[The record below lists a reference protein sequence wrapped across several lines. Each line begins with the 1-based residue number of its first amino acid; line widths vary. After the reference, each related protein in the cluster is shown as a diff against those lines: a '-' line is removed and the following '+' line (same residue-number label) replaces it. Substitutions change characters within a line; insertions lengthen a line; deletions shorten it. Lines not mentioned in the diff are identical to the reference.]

1 MGSLPPSLSE
11 TLAGHYRI
19 DRVLGSGGMASVYL
33 AHDLRHDRLVA
44 LKVVK
49 PEIVAGVGAD
59 RFVTEIRTTA
69 YLKHPHIL
77 PLFDSGSVGGAP
89 FYVMPYIDGESL
101 RVRLRREGQ
110 LPLTDTMTMLRELA
124 DALAYAHSQGVVH
137 RDIKP
142 DNVLLSGRHVFLA
155 DFGIARA
162 LEAGAAADQTV
173 TATSTIVGTPA
184 YLSPEQ
190 AAGTSHIDHRT
201 DIYSFGVMAYEMLAG
216 VQPFSANTSAAVMA
230 AHMTATPEPLPGRR
244 PDVPSALAA
253 VVMKC
258 LAKRPEDRWQR
269 MDDLLVALD
278 AVSGPQSDARAA
290 AGFRRR
296 SVMFGAG
303 AGLLTVVLIAVPLG
317 WLFWRARADALPAIG
332 ALKHVTRDPG
342 LEIDPAISPDGK
354 TLAYV
359 AGVPGQR
366 RLYVRQIDGGRAIP
380 LTDLGLA
387 PSQRRPDWS
396 PDGTRIVFQAGN
408 QGFGVRQEV
417 RNGALYTIPA
427 LGGTPTLLLPPQGA
441 GVAISPA
448 WSPDAT
454 RIAYCADDGVYVIG
468 AAGGSPRLV
477 VAAARA
483 HSPRWSA
490 DGTRLAYV
498 VGSWAFALGEDQLGN
513 TETSSIRVVSV
524 DTGAGQTVTDG
535 QWVDVSPVW
544 TADDRGLLFV
554 SNRSGGRDV
563 YRQRLSRS
571 GAADGAPERITSGL
585 NAHSISLS
593 PDGKRLAYSSLAF
606 HANIWSLAIPSQ
618 GVASLADAQQVTF
631 GSEKTEKL
639 VVSRDG
645 QWLAFDSDR
654 GGSTDVWKVRI
665 AGGEPEQVTRD
676 PGPEFVNDWSPDG
689 LEILFH
695 TIRSATNRDVM
706 SVTADGTRTSVVIAT
721 PAEEQGGAWSPDGN
735 SIAFSNATQ
744 GGADLYSVSIL
755 TREGRGSP
763 WGPPRRLSSNT
774 GVDARWSPD
783 GSRIVYISR
792 GEVHVM
798 LRDGRDDRVIAST
811 STAAKSRP
819 QYAIWSRDG
828 QTIYFKAADSENRAG
843 IWAVPAE
850 GGTPRLMVRLDDP
863 QRPSL
868 RREFTTDG
876 TRFFFTIAQDEGD
889 IWVAEVR

>member
-1 MGSLPPSLSE
+1 MGPLPPSLPE

-19 DRVLGSGGMASVYL
+19 DRVLGSGGMATVYL

-49 PEIVAGVGAD
+49 PEIVADVGAD
-59 RFVTEIRTTA
+59 RFITEIRTTA
-69 YLKHPHIL
+69 HLKHPHIL
-77 PLFDSGSVGGAP
+77 PLFDSGSVGDAL

-101 RVRLRREGQ
+101 RVRLRRDGQ
-110 LPLTDTMTMLRELA
+110 LPLTDTMAILRELA
-124 DALAYAHSQGVVH
+124 DALAYAHAQGVVH

-162 LEAGAAADQTV
+162 LEAGGAGDQTV
-173 TATSTIVGTPA
+173 TAASTIVGTPA

-190 AAGTSHIDHRT
+190 AAGRSHVDHRA

-216 VQPFSANTSAAVMA
+216 VAPFSANTSAGLMA
-230 AHMTATPEPLPGRR
+230 AHMAAVPEPLVDRR
-244 PDVPSALAA
+244 PDVPSTLAA
-253 VVMKC
+253 LVMKC

-269 MDDLLVALD
+269 TDDLLVALD
-278 AVSGPQSDARAA
+278 AVSAPRGEARTA

-296 SVMFGAG
+296 TVMFGAG
-303 AGLLTVVLIAVPLG
+303 AGVLAAVLIAIPLG
-317 WLFWRARADALPAIG
+317 WLLWKARADTLPAVG
-332 ALKHVTRDPG
+332 ALKHLTRDPG
-342 LEIDPAISPDGK
+342 IELDPAISPDGK

-359 AGVPGQR
+359 AGVPGRR
-366 RLYVRQIDGGRAIP
+366 RLYVRQIDDGRAIA
-380 LTDLGLA
+380 LTDAAVA

-408 QGFGVRQEV
+408 QGYGVRPEV

-427 LGGTPTLLLPPQGA
+427 LGGTPTLLLPPHGA
-441 GVAISPA
+441 GIAVSPA
-448 WSPDAT
+448 WSRDAT

-468 AAGGSPRLV
+468 ASGGSPRRV
-477 VAAARA
+477 VTAARA
-483 HSPRWSA
+483 HSPRWST

-498 VGSWAFALGEDQLGN
+498 VGSWSFALGEDQLGN
-513 TETSSIRVVSV
+513 TETSGIRIDAV
-524 DTGAGQTVTDG
+524 DTGAERIVTGG

-544 TADDRGLLFV
+544 TPDDRGLLFV

-571 GAADGAPERITSGL
+571 GAPDGDPERITSGL
-585 NAHSISLS
+585 NAHAISLS

-606 HANIWSLAIPSQ
+606 HANIWSLAIPRQ

-645 QWLAFDSDR
+645 EWLAFDSDR
-654 GGSTDVWKVRI
+654 SGSTDVWKVRI

-676 PGPEFVNDWSPDG
+676 PSPEFVNDWSPDG

-721 PAEEQGGAWSPDGN
+721 SAEEQQGAWSPDGN
-735 SIAFSNATQ
+735 SIAFSNGA
-744 GGADLYSVSIL
+744 GEADLYNVSIL
-755 TREGRGSP
+755 TREGKGSP
-763 WGPPRRLSSNT
+763 WGPPRRLSSDT

-783 GSRIVYISR
+783 GGRIVYIRR
-792 GEVHVM
+792 GEVHIM
-798 LRDGRDDRVIAST
+798 LRDGRDDRVIAKP
-811 STAAKSRP
+811 STADQAPP
-819 QYAIWSRDG
+819 QFAIWSSDG
-828 QTIYFKAADSENRAG
+828 QTIYFKTADTENRAG
-843 IWAVPAE
+843 IWAVPAG
-850 GGTPRLMVRLDDP
+850 GGTPKLMVRLDDP

-868 RREFTTDG
+868 RREFATDG
-876 TRFFFTIAQDEGD
+876 TRFFFTITQDEGD
-889 IWVAEVR
+889 IWVAEVK